1 MSGEVVAA
9 RGRSLCARPL
19 YVCDRTLPAPDHAA
33 VSPFH
38 GRANRGGTVS
48 PEAAQ
53 LQVAE
58 TGFELN
64 PVNTCDRCSQRPRV
78 SGGLTVTRVTCT
90 TLAKA
95 SSCVGALCEGSSS
108 RHTPEACLTLG

>member
-38 GRANRGGTVS
+38 RRANRGGTVS

-78 SGGLTVTRVTCT
+78 SGGLTVTRVSQSNEEPSPP
-90 TLAKA
+90 TLLTYKCAYIHL
-95 SSCVGALCEGSSS
+95 LCP
-108 RHTPEACLTLG
+108 HHFLT